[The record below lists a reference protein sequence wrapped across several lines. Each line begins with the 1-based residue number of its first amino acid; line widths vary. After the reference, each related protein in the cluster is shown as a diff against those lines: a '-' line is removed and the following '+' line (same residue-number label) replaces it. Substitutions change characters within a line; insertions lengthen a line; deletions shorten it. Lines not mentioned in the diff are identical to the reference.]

1 MEEGEIDVTAIN
13 TREICLDA
21 LTEILEKKQ
30 YSHLVM
36 QGVLNKYGFLEKQER
51 SFIKRVCEGTIE
63 QKIRIDYVINQF
75 SKTKVAKMKPLIR
88 TLLRMSVYQILF
100 MDAVPDSAVCNESV
114 KLATKRGFGP
124 LKGFVNG
131 VLRSISRG
139 KDAIEYPDKAT
150 DPVGH
155 LSVMYSM
162 PEEMI
167 SLWQKQYGDAA
178 TEEMLHALLEK
189 RPLTVRID
197 ERLTAAEK
205 EKLLCE
211 MNEAGIETAETE
223 LTYVYAL
230 SGVDRVSSIPGY
242 EEGKFAV
249 QDLGSAMVV
258 EMAGIRNGDKVIDV
272 CAAPG
277 GKATHAAVKT
287 GPDGHVIARDLTEY
301 KVSFIEENIERLAL
315 SNIEAQVFDAT
326 QADEAMTGKA
336 DVVIADLP
344 CSGLGVIGRKS
355 DIKYRVNKEALE
367 EVAKLQRRILSV
379 VQAYVKPGGI
389 LMYSTCTVNRGE
401 NEENKEWFLANFPFE
416 EEQER
421 LMLPGKDSSDGFYM
435 VRMRR
440 KG

>member
-1 MEEGEIDVTAIN
+1 MIN
-13 TREICLDA
+13 TREVILDA
-21 LTEILEKKQ
+21 LMEILEKGQ

-36 QGVLNKYGFLEKQER
+36 QGVLTKYGYLEKQER

-63 QKIRIDYVINQF
+63 QKIRLDYVIDQF
-75 SKTKVAKMKPLIR
+75 SKTKVKKMKPLIR
-88 TLLRMSVYQILF
+88 TLMRMATYQILF

-131 VLRSISRG
+131 VLRTIAREKEAIKYPERE
-139 KDAIEYPDKAT
+139 KDAVSY
-150 DPVGH
+150 
-155 LSVMYSM
+155 LSVRYSM
-162 PEEMI
+162 PEEI
-167 SLWQKQYGDAA
+167 IRLWQKQYGEVQ
-178 TEEMLHALLEK
+178 TEQMLEALLKK
-189 RPLTVRID
+189 RPLTIRVD
-197 ERLTAAEK
+197 ERLSEK
-205 EKLLCE
+205 EKEELFRE
-211 MNEAGIETAETE
+211 MKEAGIEPWETE

-242 EEGKFAV
+242 EEGRFTV

-258 EMAGIRNGDKVIDV
+258 EMAGICEGDLIVDV

-287 GPDGHVIARDLTEY
+287 GSSGQVIARDLTEY
-301 KVSFIEENIERLAL
+301 KVSLIEENIERLGL

-326 QADEAMTGKA
+326 CPDKEMEGKA

-344 CSGLGVIGRKS
+344 CSGLGVIGRKG
-355 DIKYRVNKEALE
+355 DIKYRVTTDSLT
-367 EVAKLQRRILSV
+367 EVSQLQKDILSV

-389 LMYSTCTVNRGE
+389 LVYSTCTVNRGE
-401 NEENKEWFLANFPFE
+401 NEENKEWFLSNYPFE
-416 EEQER
+416 EEKER
-421 LMLPGKDSSDGFYM
+421 LMLPGKDGSDGFYM

-440 KG
+440 K

>member
-1 MEEGEIDVTAIN
+1 MTAIN

-21 LTEILEKKQ
+21 LMEILEKDQ

-36 QGVLNKYGFLEKQER
+36 QGVLNKYGYLEKQER

-63 QKIRIDYVINQF
+63 QKIRIDYVIDQF
-75 SKTKVAKMKPLIR
+75 SKTKVKKMKPLIR
-88 TLLRMSVYQILF
+88 TLLRMATYQILF

-131 VLRSISRG
+131 VLRNISRSKG
-139 KDAIEYPDKAT
+139 AISYPDRAS
-150 DPVGH
+150 DEVQY

-162 PEEMI
+162 PKEMI
-167 SLWQKQYGDAA
+167 TLWQAQYGDVQ
-178 TEEMLHALLEK
+178 TEEMLAALLEK
-189 RPLTVRID
+189 RPLTIRID
-197 ERLTAAEK
+197 ERLSPEEKTALIRGMK
-205 EKLLCE
+205 DT
-211 MNEAGIETAETE
+211 GIEVSATE

-230 SGVDRVSSIPGY
+230 FGVDRVSSIPGY
-242 EEGKFAV
+242 EEGKFVV

-258 EMAGIRNGDKVIDV
+258 EMAGICEGDMVIDV

-287 GPDGHVIARDLTEY
+287 GQDGHVIARDLTEY
-301 KVSFIEENIERLAL
+301 KVSLIEENIERLAL

-326 QADEAMTGKA
+326 CPDEAMERKA

-355 DIKYRVNKEALE
+355 DIKYRVSTASLE
-367 EVAKLQRRILSV
+367 EVAALQRQILSV
-379 VQAYVKPGGI
+379 VQTYVKPGGI
-389 LMYSTCTVNRGE
+389 LVYSTCTVNRGE
-401 NEENKEWFLANFPFE
+401 NEENKEWFLSNYPFE
-416 EEQER
+416 EEKER

>member
-1 MEEGEIDVTAIN
+1 MTN
-13 TREICLDA
+13 TREVILDA
-21 LTEILEKKQ
+21 LMEILEKDQ

-36 QGVLNKYGFLEKQER
+36 QGVLAKYGYLEKQER

-63 QKIRIDYVINQF
+63 HKIRIDYVIDQF
-75 SKTKVAKMKPLIR
+75 SKTKVKKMKPLIR
-88 TLLRMSVYQILF
+88 TLVRMSTYQILF
-100 MDAVPDSAVCNESV
+100 MDAIPDAAVCNEGV
-114 KLATKRGFGP
+114 KLAQKRGFGP

-131 VLRSISRG
+131 VLRSIARG
-139 KDAIEYPDKAT
+139 KDTIAYPDRTKDET
-150 DPVGH
+150 LY

-162 PEEMI
+162 PKEI
-167 SLWQKQYGDAA
+167 IALWQEQYGNGQ
-178 TEEMLHALLEK
+178 TEEMLKALLEK
-189 RPLTVRID
+189 RPLTIRISESLTQQ
-197 ERLTAAEK
+197 ERESLLAA
-205 EKLLCE
+205 
-211 MNEAGIETAETE
+211 MTAEGIGVEPTE
-223 LTYVYAL
+223 LSYVYAL

-242 EEGKFAV
+242 EEGKFVV

-258 EMAGIRNGDKVIDV
+258 EMAGIREGDMVIDV

-287 GPDGHVIARDLTEY
+287 GENGHVIARDLTEY
-301 KVSFIEENIERLAL
+301 KVSLIEENIERLAL

-326 QADEAMTGKA
+326 QTDEAMEGKA

-355 DIKYRVNKEALE
+355 DIKYRVSTDSLK
-367 EVAKLQRRILSV
+367 EVAALQRQILSV
-379 VQAYVKPGGI
+379 VQAYVKPDGI
-389 LMYSTCTVNRGE
+389 LLYSTCTVNRGE
-401 NEENKEWFLANFPFE
+401 NEENKEWFLLNYPFE

-421 LMLPGKDSSDGFYM
+421 LMLPGKDGSDGFYM

>member
-1 MEEGEIDVTAIN
+1 MTN
-13 TREICLDA
+13 TREVILDA
-21 LTEILEKKQ
+21 LMEILEKDQ

-75 SKTKVAKMKPLIR
+75 SKTKVKKMKPLIR
-88 TLLRMSVYQILF
+88 TLLRMATYQILF

-139 KDAIEYPDKAT
+139 KDAIEYPDKAM

-162 PEEMI
+162 PEEII
-167 SLWQKQYGDAA
+167 SLWQEQYGDEQ
-178 TEEMLHALLEK
+178 TEEMLVSLLEK
-189 RPLTVRID
+189 RPLTVRLD
-197 ERLTAAEK
+197 ERMSETEK
-205 EKLLCE
+205 EDLLRKMRE
-211 MNEAGIETAETE
+211 SGIETAETE

-230 SGVDRVSSIPGY
+230 SGVDRVSNIPGY
-242 EEGKFAV
+242 EEGKFVV

-258 EMAGIRNGDKVIDV
+258 EMAGIRNGDMVIDV

-301 KVSFIEENIERLAL
+301 KVSLIEENIERLGL

-326 QADEAMTGKA
+326 QTDEVMNGKA

-344 CSGLGVIGRKS
+344 CSGLGVICRKS
-355 DIKYRVNKEALE
+355 DIKYRISKESLE
-367 EVAKLQRRILSV
+367 EVAALQRQILSV

-389 LMYSTCTVNRGE
+389 LVYSTCTVNRGE
-401 NEENKEWFLANFPFE
+401 NEDNKEWFLSNYPFE
-416 EEQER
+416 EEKER
-421 LMLPGKDSSDGFYM
+421 LMLPGKDASDGFYM

>member
-1 MEEGEIDVTAIN
+1 MTN
-13 TREICLDA
+13 TREVILDA
-21 LTEILEKKQ
+21 LMEILEKDQ

-36 QGVLNKYGFLEKQER
+36 QGVLTKYGYLEKQER

-63 QKIRIDYVINQF
+63 QKIRIDYVIDRF
-75 SKTKVAKMKPLIR
+75 SKTKVKKMKPLIR

-114 KLATKRGFGP
+114 KLANKRGFGP

-131 VLRSISRG
+131 VLRSVSRG
-139 KDAIEYPDKAT
+139 KDAIEYPDKAKN
-150 DPVGH
+150 PIGY

-162 PEEMI
+162 PEEI
-167 SLWQKQYGDAA
+167 IRLWQNQYGDAQ
-178 TEEMLHALLEK
+178 TEEMLQALLEK

-197 ERLTAAEK
+197 ERLSAAEK
-205 EKLLCE
+205 EALFCE
-211 MNEAGIETAETE
+211 MTQTGITATETE

-242 EEGKFAV
+242 EEGKFVV

-258 EMAGIRNGDKVIDV
+258 EMAGIRNGDNVIDV

-287 GPDGHVIARDLTEY
+287 GQDGHVIARDLTEY
-301 KVSFIEENIERLAL
+301 KVSLIEENIERLAL
-315 SNIEAQVFDAT
+315 SNIEAQVWDAT
-326 QADEAMTGKA
+326 CPDETMSGKA

-355 DIKYRVNKEALE
+355 DIKYRITAEALE
-367 EVAKLQRRILSV
+367 EVQQLQRQILSV
-379 VQAYVKPGGI
+379 VQAYVKPDGI
-389 LMYSTCTVNRGE
+389 LVYSTCTVNRGE
-401 NEENKEWFLANFPFE
+401 NEENKEWFLTNFPFE
-416 EEQER
+416 EEKER

>member
-1 MEEGEIDVTAIN
+1 MTN
-13 TREICLDA
+13 TREVILDA
-21 LTEILEKKQ
+21 LMEILEKDQ

-36 QGVLNKYGFLEKQER
+36 QGVLAKFGYLEKQER

-63 QKIRIDYVINQF
+63 QKIRIDYVIDQF
-75 SKTKVAKMKPLIR
+75 SKTKVKKMKPLIR
-88 TLLRMSVYQILF
+88 TLLRMGTYQIVF
-100 MDAVPDSAVCNESV
+100 MDAIPDSAVCNESV

-131 VLRSISRG
+131 VLRNIARS
-139 KDAIEYPDKAT
+139 KDAIVWPDREKDET
-150 DPVGH
+150 TY

-162 PEEMI
+162 PKDI
-167 SLWQKQYGDAA
+167 IALWQEQYGGAQ
-178 TEEMLHALLEK
+178 TEEMLGALLEK
-189 RPLTVRID
+189 RPLTIRID
-197 ERLTAAEK
+197 ESLSMSEK
-205 EKLLCE
+205 QQLLSE
-211 MNEAGIETAETE
+211 MEEAGIETEPTE
-223 LTYVYAL
+223 LTYVFAL
-230 SGVDRVSSIPGY
+230 SGVDRVSAIPGY
-242 EEGKFAV
+242 DEGKFVV

-258 EMAGIRNGDKVIDV
+258 EMAGIREGDMVIDV

-287 GPDGHVIARDLTEY
+287 GADGHVIARDLTEY
-301 KVSFIEENIERLAL
+301 KVSLIEENIDRLAL
-315 SNIEAQVFDAT
+315 SNVEAQVFDAT
-326 QADEAMTGKA
+326 QPDEAMEGKA

-355 DIKYRVNKEALE
+355 DIKYRVSRESLE
-367 EVAKLQRRILSV
+367 GVAQLQRQILSV
-379 VQAYVKPGGI
+379 VHKYVKPGGI

-401 NEENKEWFLANFPFE
+401 NEKNKEWFLANFPFE

-421 LMLPGKDSSDGFYM
+421 LMLPGKDGSDGFYM